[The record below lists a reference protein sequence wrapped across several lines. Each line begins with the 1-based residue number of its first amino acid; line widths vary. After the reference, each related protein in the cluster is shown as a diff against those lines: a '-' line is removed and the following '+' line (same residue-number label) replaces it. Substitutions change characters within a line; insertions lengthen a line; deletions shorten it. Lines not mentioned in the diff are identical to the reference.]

1 MGKPVLNVDLSV
13 RDFDGQ
19 AVVALRGELNRAD
32 APVSRPA

>member
-1 MGKPVLNVDLSV
+1 MLNVELSL

-19 AVVALRGELNRAD
+19 AVVALRGELNLAD